1 MYTCL
6 RQGNDF
12 YVVLNYGKLQRIH
25 STGGMPIFHLPPFKC
40 AHLYQICIQHTQMSK
55 MYGIFQ
61 CSFYYNKNYYDR
73 TQFYFKIKYKYKSKK
88 LFLRLICFFSFVDY
102 IPTLSYCYSP
112 FPFQVG
118 SKESKLLHNLAHKY
132 FYRICLL
139 LIQHYTIYFLLKSY
153 L

>member
-73 TQFYFKIKYKYKSKK
+73 TQFYFKIKYKYKFKK
-88 LFLRLICFFSFVDY
+88 LFLRLICFFHLQITFQPYHIVIRHFPSRQDQRN
-102 IPTLSYCYSP
+102 LNYCT
-112 FPFQVG
+112 
-118 SKESKLLHNLAHKY
+118 
-132 FYRICLL
+132 
-139 LIQHYTIYFLLKSY
+139 IQHINTSTAFACY
-153 L
+153 